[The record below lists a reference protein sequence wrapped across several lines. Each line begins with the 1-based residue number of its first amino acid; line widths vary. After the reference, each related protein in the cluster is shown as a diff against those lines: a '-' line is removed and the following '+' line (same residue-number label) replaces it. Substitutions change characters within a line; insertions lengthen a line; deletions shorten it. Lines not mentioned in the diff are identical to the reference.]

1 MNVQTKA
8 FRLLRNALPPPP
20 TPTTFES
27 LMNAM
32 IQYSYDNQDGDG
44 DECVDNDLDSNFL
57 VSL

>member
-1 MNVQTKA
+1 MCKQKHFDNYAMHFHHHQ
-8 FRLLRNALPPPP
+8 P
-20 TPTTFES
+20 PTTFES